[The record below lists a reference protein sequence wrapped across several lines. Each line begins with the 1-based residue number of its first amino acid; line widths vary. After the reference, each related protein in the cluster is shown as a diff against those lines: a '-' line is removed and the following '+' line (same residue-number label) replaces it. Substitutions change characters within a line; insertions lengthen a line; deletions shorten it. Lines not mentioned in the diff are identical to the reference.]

1 MDILHL
7 HMNGGN
13 DDVYINTA
21 GIVEIHT
28 GSSGNNRTLV
38 NVKDEG
44 LIQVEEDLEDVAKM
58 LKDERDMPLVRV
70 VTSNTD
76 IMYINV
82 ENIIDMQTIDE
93 RQGYELRIR
102 LNDGGSVSVRTTLEA
117 IFTQLD
123 RQGINIIECENGL
136 GQ

>member
-7 HMNGGN
+7 HMNGGR

-44 LIQVEEDLEDVAKM
+44 LIQVEEDLEDVARM

-76 IMYINV
+76 VMYINV

-102 LNDGGSVSVRTTLEA
+102 LNDGGSVSARTTLDA
-117 IFTQLD
+117 VFTQLE
-123 RQGINIIECENGL
+123 RQGVNIIDCENGL

>member
-7 HMNGGN
+7 HMNSGK
-13 DDVYINTA
+13 DDVYINTT

-28 GSSGNNRTLV
+28 GSSGNNRTLI

-76 IMYINV
+76 TMYIV
-82 ENIIDMQTIDE
+82 AENIIDMQPIDE

-102 LNDGGSVSVRTTLEA
+102 LNNGGSVSVRTTLDA
-117 IFTQLD
+117 VFTQLE
-123 RQGINIIECENGL
+123 RQGVNIVECESGL